1 MFRVK
6 IDTTQAKLILL
17 ESILM
22 TILQSFSQPIKM
34 AHQFRGMLR
43 LSLPLLMLIFAVALM
58 TSCGA
63 SPVAP
68 ESPISETPQPAM
80 TPAAAT
86 SPLAG
91 EPGPAAAMDV
101 AERDGMYDAPPEMTI
116 DPEKYYYATVHTEKG
131 DIKIQLF
138 ADRAPVTVNNFVYLA
153 RQGFYDNTTF
163 HRVIDGFM
171 AQAGDPTGTGTG
183 GPGYEFEDEFYP
195 GLNFDQSGLL
205 AMANRGPGTNGSQ
218 FFITFAPTEWLNGQ
232 HTIFGKVIE
241 GEDVLADLTRIDP
254 EADAGMTGD
263 VIYSVEIEESDTSIL
278 PTPTP
283 SPPTPTPTP
292 TPTPFAPSE
301 LDSADRPLAALE
313 PADRVNYFNTAPEMV
328 IDSNSKYE
336 AIISTS
342 KGELVVKLY
351 ASEAP
356 VAVNNFVVLADL
368 GFYDNTP
375 ISLVRPGDSIIFGLP
390 DDNPLNDAG
399 YKIDAEL
406 NPNIEM
412 NLGILTYI
420 PVENPS
426 PTSIPSS
433 SSQILLALVQ
443 PPPEFQGQL
452 GFFGQVVEGLDLLPE
467 LTTEDTIDSVTIRQP

>member
-1 MFRVK
+1 M
-6 IDTTQAKLILL
+6 TTQ
-17 ESILM
+17 
-22 TILQSFSQPIKM
+22 QSFTKTNEVICKPI
-34 AHQFRGMLR
+34 GTLR
-43 LSLPLLMLIFAVALM
+43 LALPLLILIFAALLM
-58 TSCGA
+58 ASCSTSA
-63 SPVAP
+63 VAP
-68 ESPISETPQPAM
+68 ESPIIETPQPAI
-80 TPAAAT
+80 TSTAAT

-91 EPGPAAAMDV
+91 EPGPVAAMDV
-101 AERDGMYDAPPEMTI
+101 AQRNGMYDTPPEMSI
-116 DPEKYYYATVHTEKG
+116 DPDQYYYATLHTEKG

-138 ADRAPVTVNNFVYLA
+138 ADRAPKTVNNFVFLA

-163 HRVIDGFM
+163 HRVMDGFM

-195 GLNFDQSGLL
+195 GLEFDQSGLL

-218 FFITFAPTEWLNGQ
+218 FFITFAPTEWLNGM

-241 GEDVLADLTRIDP
+241 GEDVLAGITRIDP
-254 EADAGMTGD
+254 ETDAGTTGD
-263 VIYSVEIEESDTSIL
+263 MIYSVDIEESDTSIL

-283 SPPTPTPTP
+283 SPPTPTPTM
-292 TPTPFAPSE
+292 TPTPYAPSE
-301 LDSADRPLAALE
+301 LSSADRPLATLE
-313 PADRVNYFNTAPEMV
+313 PADRVNYFNTAPEMT
-328 IDSNSKYE
+328 IDSGAEYE
-336 AIISTS
+336 AVISTS
-342 KGELVVKLY
+342 KGDLVVKLY
-351 ASEAP
+351 AAEAP

-375 ISLVRPGDSIIFGLP
+375 ISLVRPGDSIVFGAP

-406 NPNIEM
+406 NPDIEM
-412 NLGILTYI
+412 NVGILTYI

-426 PTSIPSS
+426 DTSIPSS

-452 GFFGQVVEGLDLLPE
+452 GFFGQVVDGLDLLPE
-467 LTTEDTIDSVTIRQP
+467 LTTDDTIDTVTIRQP